1 MRYWELYPETKPSQH
16 AHLASILLLCVSTI
30 FAPVAPAQA
39 PNKRP
44 PQTSAG
50 VIRGTVTLTDQ
61 QSQTKP
67 LEGVRVELDKP
78 PPDSNPLE
86 TTTDADGRDEFSNV
100 PAGIYDLRINQQGFK
115 PVVKSV
121 TVGDREARIV
131 DVALTFETVTQQV
144 EVTEHT
150 EPLSTE
156 NSASEST
163 VSNQQLEN
171 LPLARQK
178 YREALPVV
186 PGVI

>member
-1 MRYWELYPETKPSQH
+1 MRCWELYPETKTSRR
-16 AHLASILLLCVSTI
+16 ARLSSFLLLCVLAL

-39 PNKRP
+39 PNKRS
-44 PQTSAG
+44 PQTPAR

-67 LEGVRVELDKP
+67 LEGVRIELDKP

-86 TTTDADGRDEFSNV
+86 TTTDADGRYEFSNV
-100 PAGIYDLRINQQGFK
+100 PAGVYDLRINQQGFK

-144 EVTEHT
+144 
-150 EPLSTE
+150 
-156 NSASEST
+156 
-163 VSNQQLEN
+163 
-171 LPLARQK
+171 K
-178 YREALPVV
+178 
-186 PGVI
+186 